1 MEQKYRFKNANT
13 ECDLRYNPEPAQ
25 YKFYQI
31 CMYKNPKN
39 DKYHIKRFTLNE
51 KYDIINMDEKF
62 LNDKQY
68 NKFFETHRNNQY
80 KQYPAYDL
88 ELVDYPNPG
97 DILHTQS
104 PLLNSDNIYGG
115 YAYCK
120 Y

>member
-1 MEQKYRFKNANT
+1 MEQKYRFKNVAT

-39 DKYHIKRFTLNE
+39 GKYHIKRFVLNE
-51 KYDIINMDEKF
+51 KYDIIGMDEKF

-68 NKFFETHRNNQY
+68 SKFFETHRNNQY
-80 KQYPAYDL
+80 KQYPAYNL

-104 PLLNSDNIYGG
+104 PLLNSDNTYGG
-115 YAYCK
+115 YSMI
-120 Y
+120 